1 MILSRYT
8 EIISRNI
15 TDIFVGRGYI
25 RAASQQG
32 AISSEQLMV
41 ATLRIIILYRIA
53 GIALFPA
60 SRFLLSVFEL
70 KCFLIIFFR
79 FLLFS
84 GAFPEKA
91 VLQRVFR
98 AGGNTFPAPDAL
110 KMIRGHRRVNI
121 HIARSVT
128 RLA

>member
-1 MILSRYT
+1 MILSRHT

-25 RAASQQG
+25 RTASQQG

-41 ATLRIIILYRIA
+41 ATLRIIILYRLA
-53 GIALFPA
+53 GIGLIPA
-60 SRFLLSVFEL
+60 SRFLLSVYEL
-70 KCFLIIFFR
+70 KCFLIIFVR
-79 FLLFS
+79 FLRL
-84 GAFPEKA
+84 PEKA